1 MNPRHLAPVPARRD
15 GVGGRLDALGLAGG
29 TNALRQRPVLLEK
42 MGNVKQYLE
51 GEFQVKQDA
60 TANLPAEIQ
69 KEILGSM
76 QDPSPQ
82 GWEELNRNYFERLSN
97 GNVEAENK

>member
-1 MNPRHLAPVPARRD
+1 
-15 GVGGRLDALGLAGG
+15 
-29 TNALRQRPVLLEK
+29 VLLEK
-42 MGNVKQYLE
+42 MGSVKQYLE

-60 TANLPAEIQ
+60 TSNLPAEIQ

-82 GWEELNRNYFERLSN
+82 GWEELNRQYFERLSN
-97 GNVEAENK
+97 GGDSPIIKPDK